1 MRTITLIR
9 THKEGK
15 AVRGTLSYQM
25 RNRDYELETFTS
37 PSLENAEY
45 LIPAGTYPVESTW
58 SPRFKK
64 FLPLIKDVP
73 DYSDQQVT
81 GVPDG
86 CQQSAS
92 GGESKGRSC
101 PTDLAERY
109 RSSQSPCRMRQGIRI
124 HKGTIPEHSK
134 GCVLLDL
141 AGMSNITVL
150 FNQLKFEEENA
161 QIEIMDRY
169 AS

>member
-9 THKEGK
+9 ERKDNK
-15 AVRGTLSYQM
+15 AIRGTLSYRM
-25 RNRDYELETFTS
+25 RNREYELETFSS
-37 PSLENAEY
+37 PTLENADY
-45 LIPAGTYPVESTW
+45 LIPAGTYPVENTW

-64 FLPLIKDVP
+64 FLPLITDVP
-73 DYSDQQVT
+73 DRD
-81 GVPDG
+81 
-86 CQQSAS
+86 
-92 GGESKGRSC
+92 
-101 PTDLAERY
+101 
-109 RSSQSPCRMRQGIRI
+109 GIRI

-150 FNQLKFEEENA
+150 FNQLAFEDEKA
-161 QIEIMDRY
+161 QIEIIDRY

>member
-1 MRTITLIR
+1 M
-9 THKEGK
+9 
-15 AVRGTLSYQM
+15 RGTLSYQM
-25 RNRDYELETFTS
+25 RNREYELETFSS
-37 PSLENAEY
+37 PTLENADF

-73 DYSDQQVT
+73 DRD
-81 GVPDG
+81 
-86 CQQSAS
+86 
-92 GGESKGRSC
+92 
-101 PTDLAERY
+101 
-109 RSSQSPCRMRQGIRI
+109 GIRI

>member
-9 THKEGK
+9 TQKNGK

-25 RNRDYELETFTS
+25 RNREYEMETFSS
-37 PSLENAEY
+37 PSLENADFI
-45 LIPAGTYPVESTW
+45 IPAGTYPVESIW

-73 DYSDQQVT
+73 DRD
-81 GVPDG
+81 
-86 CQQSAS
+86 
-92 GGESKGRSC
+92 
-101 PTDLAERY
+101 
-109 RSSQSPCRMRQGIRI
+109 GIRI
-124 HKGTIPEHSK
+124 HKGSIPEHSK

-150 FNQLKFEEENA
+150 FNQLKNTEEDA
-161 QIEIMDRY
+161 QIEIIDRY

>member
-9 THKEGK
+9 MQKNGK

-25 RNRDYELETFTS
+25 RNRDYAMETFTS
-37 PSLENAEY
+37 PTLENADFI
-45 LIPAGTYPVESTW
+45 IPAGTYPVESTW

-73 DYSDQQVT
+73 DRD
-81 GVPDG
+81 
-86 CQQSAS
+86 
-92 GGESKGRSC
+92 
-101 PTDLAERY
+101 
-109 RSSQSPCRMRQGIRI
+109 GIRI
-124 HKGTIPEHSK
+124 HRGSIPEHSK

-150 FNQLKFEEENA
+150 FNQLNDTEEDA
-161 QIEIMDRY
+161 QIEIIDRY

>member
-1 MRTITLIR
+1 MRKITLIR
-9 THKEGK
+9 MHKDGK

-25 RNRDYELETFTS
+25 RNREYEMETFSS
-37 PSLENAEY
+37 PSLENADY
-45 LIPAGTYPVESTW
+45 LIPAGTYPVENTW
-58 SPRFKK
+58 SPKFKK

-73 DYSDQQVT
+73 DR
-81 GVPDG
+81 DG
-86 CQQSAS
+86 
-92 GGESKGRSC
+92 
-101 PTDLAERY
+101 L
-109 RSSQSPCRMRQGIRI
+109 RI

>member
-1 MRTITLIR
+1 MRKITLIR
-9 THKEGK
+9 MHKDGK

-25 RNRDYELETFTS
+25 RNREYEMETFSS
-37 PSLENAEY
+37 PSLENADY
-45 LIPAGTYPVESTW
+45 LIPAGTYPVENTW
-58 SPRFKK
+58 SPKFKK
-64 FLPLIKDVP
+64 FLPLIMDVP
-73 DYSDQQVT
+73 DR
-81 GVPDG
+81 DG
-86 CQQSAS
+86 
-92 GGESKGRSC
+92 
-101 PTDLAERY
+101 L
-109 RSSQSPCRMRQGIRI
+109 RI

>member
-9 THKEGK
+9 TQKNGK

-37 PSLENAEY
+37 PTLENADY
-45 LIPAGTYPVESTW
+45 LIPAGTYPVENTW
-58 SPRFKK
+58 SPKFKK

-124 HKGTIPEHSK
+124 HMGSKPEHSK
-134 GCVLLDL
+134 GCILLNL
-141 AGMSNITVL
+141 AGMANINCL
-150 FNQLKFEEENA
+150 FNQLEDQDEEA
-161 QIEIMDRY
+161 QIEIMEHF
-169 AS
+169 AL